1 MTSFWGHQDN
11 PFSPEDVSVGFDY
24 NGNTIYPGDKIVEIN
39 GDIFLYDE
47 LTVDDMIRLLRLPV
61 YAAEKE
67 C

>member
-11 PFSPEDVSVGFDY
+11 PFPPEDASVGFDY
-24 NGNTIYPGDKIVEIN
+24 KGNTIYPGDKIVEID

-61 YAAEKE
+61 YAAKKE